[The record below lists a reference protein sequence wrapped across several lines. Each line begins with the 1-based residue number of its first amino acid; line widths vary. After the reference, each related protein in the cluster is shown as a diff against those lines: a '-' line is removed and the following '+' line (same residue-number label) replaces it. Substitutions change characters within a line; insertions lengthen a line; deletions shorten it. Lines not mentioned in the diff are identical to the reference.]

1 MIGLVATEIFSDL
14 FQKCLTKISHSDFED
29 KGIQIIA
36 NIIMENIFIL
46 N

>member
-1 MIGLVATEIFSDL
+1 MLGLIAANIFTVL
-14 FQKCLTKISHSDFED
+14 FLRCLTKISYSDFED
-29 KGIQIIA
+29 KGIQITA

>member
-1 MIGLVATEIFSDL
+1 MP
-14 FQKCLTKISHSDFED
+14 KISYSDFED

-46 N
+46 NWHSPIITT

>member
-1 MIGLVATEIFSDL
+1 MIGLVATEMFTDL
-14 FQKCLTKISHSDFED
+14 FQKCLIKISYSDFED
-29 KGIQIIA
+29 KEIQIIA